1 LHTVSYVCITKVEN
15 MKTFGIVVAC
25 IFSLFLLIGIGFVC
39 NVGGI
44 FAGHALKSAQDA
56 VVNYDNYQD
65 TYNTCVKLNQD
76 LAIVQNTPD
85 NDKQF
90 EQFSKAQR
98 INAIKTNLN
107 RWVEDY
113 NSKSKQIDKNL
124 WKSAA
129 LPYQLSVNDFS
140 NYNK

>member
-1 LHTVSYVCITKVEN
+1 
-15 MKTFGIVVAC
+15 MKTFGIVIAC
-25 IFSLFLLIGIGFVC
+25 IFGLFVLMGVGFMC
-39 NVGGI
+39 NVGSI
-44 FAGHALKSAQDA
+44 FTGHVYKSMQDA
-56 VVNYDNYQD
+56 VINYDNYQD

-124 WKSAA
+124 WKSAV

>member
-1 LHTVSYVCITKVEN
+1 MAALI
-15 MKTFGIVVAC
+15 G
-25 IFSLFLLIGIGFVC
+25 LLLLLGIGFVC

-44 FAGHALKSAQDA
+44 FVGHAYKSAQDA
-56 VVNYDNYQD
+56 VVSYDNYQD
-65 TYNTCVKLNQD
+65 TYNTCVKLNKD
-76 LAIVQNTPD
+76 LAIIQNTPD

-90 EQFSKAQR
+90 DQFSKAQR
-98 INAIKTNLN
+98 INAIKSNLN

-124 WKSAA
+124 WKSHA

>member
-1 LHTVSYVCITKVEN
+1 
-15 MKTFGIVVAC
+15 MKTFGIVIAC
-25 IFSLFLLIGIGFVC
+25 IFGFFLLLGLGFVC

-44 FAGHALKSAQDA
+44 FTGHALKSAQDA
-56 VVNYDNYQD
+56 VINYDNYQD

-76 LAIVQNTPD
+76 LAIIQNTPD

-124 WKSAA
+124 WKSGA

>member
-1 LHTVSYVCITKVEN
+1 
-15 MKTFGIVVAC
+15 MKTVGIVFCC
-25 IFSLFLLIGIGFVC
+25 IFGTIILGGIGFVC
-39 NVGGI
+39 NIGGI
-44 FAGHALKSAQDA
+44 FVNHAYKSAENA
-56 VVNYDNYQD
+56 VINYDNYQD

-76 LAIVQNTPD
+76 LAIIQNTPD

-113 NSKSKQIDKNL
+113 NAKSKEIDKNL
-124 WKSAA
+124 WKSHA